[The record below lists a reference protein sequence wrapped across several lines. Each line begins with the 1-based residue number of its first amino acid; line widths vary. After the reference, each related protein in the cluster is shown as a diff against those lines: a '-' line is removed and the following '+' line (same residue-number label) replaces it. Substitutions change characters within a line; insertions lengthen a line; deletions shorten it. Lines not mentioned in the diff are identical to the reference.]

1 MTYDDWEGQRRVA
14 ELRLTCIEGDAFEH
28 EVQSILKM
36 LWQEDF
42 TKTIPMG
49 SRGDLKCDGF
59 RRSTGTVYQCYG
71 PRYGQVNVN
80 EALSKINTDFRGA
93 IDLWGDQIKE
103 WKLVV
108 NVYADRIPSE
118 IVREIARLS
127 KDLRVKA
134 APVDRTDLLNIIKG
148 LTNADR
154 VELYGSAHSPMQLH
168 YVTHDRKLYDQLR
181 GLLGSSGVIR
191 FLDEQDM
198 GYGHEVGR
206 IKGLWQFVDEWRGP
220 DFRFIDDQLEGI
232 RLQTIDVAGKYQ
244 IVHAEN
250 MSLVEGRYTMNVS
263 PGIGPEFNDAEH
275 RRLTQVKALM
285 HGMASQIVSLY
296 NELIHMG
303 KLRLPPS

>member
-14 ELRLTCIEGDAFEH
+14 ELKLTRIDGDAFEH
-28 EVQSILKM
+28 EVQSILKI
-36 LWQEDF
+36 LWREDF
-42 TKTIPMG
+42 TRTIPMG

-59 RRSTGTVYQCYG
+59 RHSTGTVYQCYG
-71 PRYGQVNVN
+71 PRYGQVNVA
-80 EALSKINTDFRGA
+80 EALSKIDTDFRGA
-93 IDLWGDQIKE
+93 QDLWGKHLKE
-103 WKLVV
+103 WNFVV

-127 KDLRVKA
+127 EDLRVTA
-134 APVDRTDLLNIIKG
+134 TLVDRDDLLNIIKG
-148 LTNADR
+148 LPLADR
-154 VELYGSAHSPMQLH
+154 VALYGSPHSPMQSH
-168 YVTHDRKLYDQLR
+168 HATHDRKLYDQLR

-206 IKGLWQFVDEWRGP
+206 IKVLWQFVDEWRGP
-220 DFRFIDDQLEGI
+220 DFRFIDDHLEGI
-232 RLQTIDVAGKYQ
+232 RLRVMEVASEYQ

-250 MSLVEGRYTMNVS
+250 MSLVDGRYTMNVS
-263 PGIGPEFNDAEH
+263 PGIIPDFNDAEH

-296 NELIHMG
+296 NELIYMG
-303 KLRLPPS
+303 KLRLPPN